1 MLVKLTP
8 GVHARL
14 TGFESKNEF
23 IFYQTTK
30 GRNPTQRKYKI
41 SSLEVERKS
50 ETKVNRKQNLDQH
63 KLFTLN

>member
-23 IFYQTTK
+23 IFQTTK